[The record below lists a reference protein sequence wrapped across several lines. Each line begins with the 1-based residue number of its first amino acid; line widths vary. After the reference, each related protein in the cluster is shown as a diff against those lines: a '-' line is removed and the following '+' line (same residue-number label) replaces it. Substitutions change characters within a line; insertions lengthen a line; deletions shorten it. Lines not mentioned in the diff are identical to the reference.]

1 MIKKLTKKGELAFHE
16 GRLLLILFCIYTL
29 AVKFI
34 GREPIGPNDSKVGF
48 AGLNKWFQE
57 LMNYGEKGY
66 NEAWYQISK
75 FFGVLVILTAVM
87 FAVLGLIEL
96 IRRRNIWKVDMNY
109 YSLAL
114 FYIVVGVVYVFF
126 ELVAVNYRP
135 VLEKTGELEASYPS
149 THTMLAICI
158 MGSAILQF
166 GRLIRDPHK
175 RFVANSGAFFIGF
188 MTVFARTMSGVH
200 WLTDIIG
207 GLMLSFGMILLYKST
222 YIRIEAMKE
231 LEARKTYDRLHADQI
246 RVRRPRK

>member
-126 ELVAVNYRP
+126 GRYI
-135 VLEKTGELEASYPS
+135 TGVKPFSDVPAEVRNIMFPS
-149 THTMLAICI
+149 P
-158 MGSAILQF
+158 S
-166 GRLIRDPHK
+166 
-175 RFVANSGAFFIGF
+175 IG
-188 MTVFARTMSGVH
+188 
-200 WLTDIIG
+200 
-207 GLMLSFGMILLYKST
+207 
-222 YIRIEAMKE
+222 
-231 LEARKTYDRLHADQI
+231 
-246 RVRRPRK
+246 

>member
-34 GREPIGPNDSKVGF
+34 GREPIGPEGSKVGF
-48 AGLNKWFQE
+48 AGLNKWFRD
-57 LMNYGEKGY
+57 LVGY

-75 FFGVLVILTAVM
+75 FFGILVILTAVM
-87 FAVLGLIEL
+87 FGLLGFIEL
-96 IRRRNIWKVDMNY
+96 IRRKNIWNVDMNY
-109 YSLAL
+109 YSLGF
-114 FYIVVGVVYVFF
+114 FYVIVGIVYVFF

-135 VLEKTGELEASYPS
+135 VIEEGGTLEASYPS

-166 GRLIRDPHK
+166 GRLVRDPHK
-175 RFVANSGAFFIGF
+175 RFVMNSGAFFIGF
-188 MTVFARTMSGVH
+188 MTVFARAMSGVH
-200 WLTDIIG
+200 WITDIIG
-207 GLMLSFGMILLYKST
+207 GLMLSFGMVLLYKST

-231 LEARKTYDRLHADQI
+231 LEARKTFERLHADSI
-246 RVRRPRK
+246 RVRRPRR